1 MRERTKLNRRIH
13 VATAQRWMKKLDYRW
28 TKTGLKGQYVDGHE
42 HEDVVSYRQ
51 NVFLPGMRRF
61 RNRTR
66 TWNQERGSD
75 QPLPQPHE
83 RHVVVWY
90 HDESTFYANDQRKS
104 GWVHSSETAVPYA
117 KGEGPSQMVADV
129 VSADYG
135 WLRSPDG
142 KDKARVFFKAGK
154 NREGY
159 FTNDEILEQAT
170 KIMDILDEHY
180 AGEDHVLV
188 FDNATTHTKRA
199 DGALSARYMPK
210 STREWGV
217 EVNLRGPD
225 GKPVYGPDGKLL
237 KHKIKMEDATFADGS
252 PQPLY
257 FQSGPQE
264 GLFKSMTVLLQER
277 GLHKEA
283 KLNAQCQK
291 FKCQTGNKNCCQRRV
306 LYHQPDFVQAKSL
319 LEELCE
325 ARGYTVLFL
334 PKFHCEL
341 NFIEQCWG
349 FAKRV
354 YQKFPASS
362 KEADL
367 ENNVLSALESVPLES
382 MCKSVKLF
390 CIFSL

>member
-1 MRERTKLNRRIH
+1 
-13 VATAQRWMKKLDYRW
+13 MKKLDYRW
-28 TKTGLKGQYVDGHE
+28 TNTGLKGQYVDGHKR
-42 HEDVVSYRQ
+42 EDVVSYRQ

-61 RNRTR
+61 CNHTR

-90 HDESTFYANDQRKS
+90 HDESTFYANDRRKS

-210 STREWGV
+210 ST
-217 EVNLRGPD
+217 
-225 GKPVYGPDGKLL
+225 
-237 KHKIKMEDATFADGS
+237 
-252 PQPLY
+252 
-257 FQSGPQE
+257 
-264 GLFKSMTVLLQER
+264 
-277 GLHKEA
+277 
-283 KLNAQCQK
+283 
-291 FKCQTGNKNCCQRRV
+291 
-306 LYHQPDFVQAKSL
+306 
-319 LEELCE
+319 
-325 ARGYTVLFL
+325 
-334 PKFHCEL
+334 
-341 NFIEQCWG
+341 
-349 FAKRV
+349 
-354 YQKFPASS
+354 
-362 KEADL
+362 
-367 ENNVLSALESVPLES
+367 
-382 MCKSVKLF
+382 
-390 CIFSL
+390 